1 MITDRSFPDLVR
13 ASLPRQRWYSGTEEP
28 ASLTVMS
35 TEVLSKEWP
44 ALVAVIVQ
52 ADGHDYQLL
61 VGLRPAGEEPPEFL
75 HGHDYAVLGE
85 VETDLGPALA
95 YDALIDHD
103 LALFLLDVVSDG
115 RETAN
120 FVRPVT
126 AEQSNSSVVYEDR
139 LILKVFRRLH
149 GGANPDAEV
158 TLALDDV
165 GFNHIAAPLAVWQG
179 DDVDRAIL
187 QPFLAGGTEGWAL
200 ALTSIRD
207 LYASPGDPASA
218 GGDFASE
225 STRLGGMTGRMH
237 VALGEAFGVF
247 DASTDDWANGM
258 RIQLETVAREEQWR
272 SEASVAL
279 DRLEHLDDTGCAIR
293 VHGDYHLGQV
303 MRTDIGWFVLDFEGE
318 PARPVDERRQPTSPL
333 KDVAGMLR
341 SFHYATEVV
350 LMERDDAERAGLD
363 HLGAAW
369 EERNRAAFLDGYRRT
384 KGIDDLVPSDDVA
397 FARLLT
403 VFELDKAIYELAYER
418 AHRPDW
424 EPIPQRGIH
433 RLVTR

>member
-1 MITDRSFPDLVR
+1 MITDRRLPELVR
-13 ASLPRQRWYSGTEEP
+13 VALPKQRWYSGTEEP
-28 ASLTVMS
+28 SSVKIVSSDVLT
-35 TEVLSKEWP
+35 KDDP
-44 ALVAVIVQ
+44 ALVALVVD
-52 ADGHDYQLL
+52 ADEHLYQLL
-61 VGLRPAGEEPPEFL
+61 VGLRPVDEEPEFL
-75 HGHDYAVLGE
+75 RGHEYAVLGE
-85 VETDLGPALA
+85 VETEDGTAWA
-95 YDALIDHD
+95 YDALIDQD
-103 LALFLLDVVSDG
+103 LTLFLLDFVSEG
-115 RETAN
+115 NEKAT

-149 GGANPDAEV
+149 RGANPDAEV

-165 GFNHIAAPLAVWQG
+165 GFNHIAAPLAVWRG
-179 DDVDRAIL
+179 DGVDRAIL
-187 QPFLAGGTEGWAL
+187 QPFLVGGVEGWAL
-200 ALTSIRD
+200 ALTSLRD
-207 LYASPGDPASA
+207 LYASPSDPGAA

-225 STRLGGMTGRMH
+225 STRLGAMTGRMH
-237 VALGEAFGVF
+237 VALSEAFGVS
-247 DASTDDWANGM
+247 DATVDLWARGM
-258 RIQLETVAREEQWR
+258 RAQVESVARDEPWYGD
-272 SEASVAL
+272 AL
-279 DRLEHLDDTGCAIR
+279 DSIARLDTVSETGRAIR

-303 MRTDIGWFVLDFEGE
+303 MRTDVGWFVLDFEGE
-318 PARPVDERRQPTSPL
+318 PARPLEERRRPTSPL

-350 LMERDDAERAGLD
+350 LMERDDAERTGLAA
-363 HLGAAW
+363 LGDAW

-384 KGIDDLVPSDDVA
+384 KGIENLVPSDDVS

-403 VFELDKAIYELAYER
+403 VFEMDKAVYELAYER